1 MASILG
7 GCVLI
12 PILRTALIVPILSA
26 LTTGA
31 AAQQPPMAPPVTVAK
46 PVVKDIV
53 EWDEFTGR
61 FDAVGAVE
69 IRARVGGYLESVQF
83 TDGALVKEGDVL
95 FIIDRRGFKAALD
108 QAEATLVAAQTRFDL
123 ARLELERA
131 ERLVRSGAGT
141 EQALDQRRQQFL
153 ATQADLTGAKA
164 SLEQSRLNYE
174 YSEIRAPISGR
185 ISRKMVSE
193 GNLVNANTTML
204 TTIVTVDPIDFYF
217 DVDERSF
224 LAYSRMARR
233 GSTADSMGS
242 QAFIGTSDERELKRK
257 GTIDFLDNRLDTAS
271 GTMRLR
277 AKVPNPD
284 GFLTP
289 GMFGRIAIQG
299 SPSYKGILLPDEAIA
314 SDQTRR
320 IVYTVDKDGNVT
332 PKVVRPG
339 PRIDGYRVIRE
350 GLTGEEM
357 IVVDGLM
364 RVRPGV
370 KVTPKPTTLPP
381 TRAAP

>member
-1 MASILG
+1 MAIVSG
-7 GCVLI
+7 GSALI
-12 PILRTALIVPILSA
+12 PILRLALIVPIISA
-26 LTTGA
+26 MIASAG
-31 AAQQPPMAPPVTVAK
+31 AQQPPMAPPVTVAK

-83 TDGALVKEGDVL
+83 KDGALVKEGDVL
-95 FIIDRRGFKAALD
+95 FVIDRRGFKAALD

-153 ATQADLTGAKA
+153 ATQADFTGAKA

-185 ISRKMVSE
+185 ISRKLVSE

-233 GSTADSMGS
+233 GSTAESMGS
-242 QAFIGTSDERELKRK
+242 QVFIGTSDEKELKRT
-257 GTIDFLDNRLDTAS
+257 GTIDFLDNRLDPAS

-299 SPSYKGILLPDEAIA
+299 SPSYRGILLPDEAIA

-320 IVYTVDKDGNVT
+320 VVYAVDKDGNVT

-370 KVTPKPTTLPP
+370 KVTPKPTTLLP

>member
-1 MASILG
+1 MS
-7 GCVLI
+7 
-12 PILRTALIVPILSA
+12 PILRLALVTPIVSTLI
-26 LTTGA
+26 TGA
-31 AAQQPPMAPPVTVAK
+31 LAQQPPMAPPVTVAK

-61 FDAVGAVE
+61 FDAVGSVE
-69 IRARVGGYLESVQF
+69 VRARVGGYLQSVHF
-83 TDGALVKEGDVL
+83 KDGALVKEGDLL
-95 FIIDRRGFKAALD
+95 FIIDRRGFKAALN
-108 QAEATLVAAQTRFDL
+108 QAEASVAATQTRFDL
-123 ARLELERA
+123 AKLELERA
-131 ERLVRSGAGT
+131 ERLVKTGAGT
-141 EQALDQRRQQFL
+141 EQAVEQRRQQFL
-153 ATQADLTGAKA
+153 GLQADLIGARA
-164 SLEQSRLNYE
+164 AVEQLRLNLE

-204 TTIVTVDPIDFYF
+204 TTIMSIDPIDFYF
-217 DVDERSF
+217 DVDERSY
-224 LAYSRMARR
+224 LAYSRMARA
-233 GSTADSMGS
+233 GSTSESVGAGV
-242 QAFIGTSDERELKRK
+242 FIATSDEKELKRK
-257 GTIDFLDNRLDTAS
+257 GTIDFLDNRLDQAT

-289 GMFGRIAIQG
+289 GLFGRVAIQG
-299 SPSYKGILLPDEAIA
+299 SPTYKGILLPDEAIA

-320 IVYTVDKDGNVT
+320 IVYAVDKDGNT
-332 PKVVRPG
+332 TAKVVRPG

-350 GLTGEEM
+350 GLTGDEM

-370 KVTPKPTTLPP
+370 KVSPKPTTLPP
-381 TRAAP
+381 TRNAP

>member
-1 MASILG
+1 MAHVFRGLR
-7 GCVLI
+7 LHL
-12 PILRTALIVPILSA
+12 ILRSALIVPIVSA
-26 LTTGA
+26 LITAA

-46 PVVKDIV
+46 PIVKDIV

-69 IRARVGGYLESVQF
+69 VRARVGGYLESVHF
-83 TDGALVKEGDVL
+83 KDGALVKEGDVL
-95 FIIDRRGFKAALD
+95 FIIDRRTYKAALD
-108 QAEATLVAAQTRFDL
+108 QAEATLVATQTRFDL
-123 ARLELERA
+123 SKLELERA
-131 ERLVRSGAGT
+131 ERLVKSGAGT

-153 ATQADLTGAKA
+153 AAQADLAGAKA
-164 SLEQSRLNYE
+164 AVEQARLNYE

-185 ISRKMVSE
+185 ISRKLVSE

-204 TTIVTVDPIDFYF
+204 TTIVSVDPIDFYF
-217 DVDERSF
+217 DVDERSY
-224 LAYSRMARR
+224 LAYSRMARA
-233 GSTADSMGS
+233 GSTADSVGA
-242 QAFIGTSDERELKRK
+242 QVFLATSDEKELKRK

-320 IVYTVDKDGNVT
+320 IVYAVDKDGNAT

-350 GLTGEEM
+350 GLTGDEM

-381 TRAAP
+381 TRNAP

>member
-1 MASILG
+1 MAADVRGTILS
-7 GCVLI
+7 
-12 PILRTALIVPILSA
+12 PILRLALVTPIVSTLI
-26 LTTGA
+26 TGA
-31 AAQQPPMAPPVTVAK
+31 VAQQAPMAPPVTVAK
-46 PVVKDIV
+46 PVVRDIV

-83 TDGALVKEGDVL
+83 KDGALVKEGDVL
-95 FIIDRRGFKAALD
+95 FIIDRRSFKAALD
-108 QAEATLVAAQTRFDL
+108 QAEATLVAGQTRFDL
-123 ARLELERA
+123 AKLELERA
-131 ERLVRSGAGT
+131 ERLVKSGAGT

-153 ATQADLTGAKA
+153 AMQADLTGAKA
-164 SLEQSRLNYE
+164 ALEQSRLNYE

-204 TTIVTVDPIDFYF
+204 TTIMSVDPIDFYF

-233 GSTADSMGS
+233 GSTSESMG
-242 QAFIGTSDERELKRK
+242 AGVFLATSDEKELKRK
-257 GTIDFLDNRLDTAS
+257 GTIDFLDNRLDAAS

-289 GMFGRIAIQG
+289 GMFGRVAIQG

-320 IVYTVDKDGNVT
+320 IVYAVDKDGNVT

-350 GLTGEEM
+350 GLTGDETV
-357 IVVDGLM
+357 VVDGLM

-370 KVTPKPTTLPP
+370 KVTPKLTTLPP
-381 TRAAP
+381 TRTAP

>member
-1 MASILG
+1 
-7 GCVLI
+7 
-12 PILRTALIVPILSA
+12 
-26 LTTGA
+26 
-31 AAQQPPMAPPVTVAK
+31 MAPPVTVAK
-46 PVVKDIV
+46 PVVRDIV

-69 IRARVGGYLESVQF
+69 IRARVGGYLESVRF
-83 TDGALVKEGDVL
+83 KDGALVKEGDVL

-131 ERLVRSGAGT
+131 ERLVKSGAGT

-153 ATQADLTGAKA
+153 AMQADLTGAKA
-164 SLEQSRLNYE
+164 ALEQSRLNYE

-204 TTIVTVDPIDFYF
+204 TTIMSVDPIDFYF
-217 DVDERSF
+217 DVDERSY
-224 LAYSRMARR
+224 LAYSRMSRS
-233 GSTADSMGS
+233 GSTGDSMG
-242 QAFIGTSDERELKRK
+242 AGVFLATSDEKELKRK
-257 GTIDFLDNRLDTAS
+257 GTIDFLDNRLDPAS

-320 IVYTVDKDGNVT
+320 IVYAVAPDGSVT

-350 GLTGEEM
+350 GLTGDEM
-357 IVVDGLM
+357 IIVDGLM

-370 KVTPKPTTLPP
+370 KVTLKPTTLPP
-381 TRAAP
+381 TRTAP

>member
-1 MASILG
+1 M
-7 GCVLI
+7 I
-12 PILRTALIVPILSA
+12 PILRTALIVPIISA
-26 LTTGA
+26 LITGA

-83 TDGALVKEGDVL
+83 RDGALVKEGDVL

-153 ATQADLTGAKA
+153 ATQADFTGAKA

-224 LAYSRMARR
+224 LAYSRMARD
-233 GSTADSMGS
+233 GSTGKSVGS
-242 QAFIGTSDERELKRK
+242 QVFIGTSDEKELKRT

-320 IVYTVDKDGNVT
+320 VVYAVDKDGNVT

-370 KVTPKPTTLPP
+370 KVTPKPTTLLP

>member
-1 MASILG
+1 MAILPG
-7 GCVLI
+7 GFVLI
-12 PILRTALIVPILSA
+12 PIVRTALLVPIVSA
-26 LTTGA
+26 LITGA
-31 AAQQPPMAPPVTVAK
+31 MAQQAPPAPPVTVAK

-69 IRARVGGYLESVQF
+69 VRARVGGYLESVHF
-83 TDGALVKEGDVL
+83 KDGALVKEGDVL
-95 FIIDRRGFKAALD
+95 FVIDRRGFKAALD
-108 QAEATLVAAQTRFDL
+108 QAEATLVATQTRFDL

-131 ERLVRSGAGT
+131 ERLVKSGAGT

-153 ATQADLTGAKA
+153 AAQADLAGAKA
-164 SLEQSRLNYE
+164 ALEQARLNYE

-185 ISRKMVSE
+185 ISRKLVSE

-204 TTIVTVDPIDFYF
+204 TSIVTVDPIDFYF

-224 LAYSRMARR
+224 LAYSRMAKR
-233 GSTADSMGS
+233 GATGESMG
-242 QAFIGTSDERELKRK
+242 AEVFLATSDEKELKRK
-257 GTIDFLDNRLDTAS
+257 GTIDFLDNRLDPAS

-299 SPSYKGILLPDEAIA
+299 SPSYQGILLPDEAIA

-320 IVYTVDKDGNVT
+320 IVYAVDKDGNVT

-370 KVTPKPTTLPP
+370 KVTPKPTTLLP